1 MQIDNALPR
10 DEAAEKILSM
20 LDDEPAAGPPPRPER
35 EGEDVLDDNDDRPAS
50 PDDGAVGNPDADGE
64 AETPIDPP
72 ASWKADAKAR
82 FRELPR
88 ELQQV
93 VADRE
98 REREQHFSKTQ
109 GEVAEARRAA
119 QAERAQAAA
128 ERQVTVQGLG
138 AAIAALQTLD
148 PVLAEGAKTDW
159 QKLAASDPKAA
170 QERWARYQERIGVL
184 RAMAGEH
191 ARQLDVARA
200 EASRAAH
207 EQLGRA
213 LDFWGDADKRAAF
226 RSDLRQ
232 FLGANGFDGP
242 EVDGLAD
249 PRAILVARKAMLY
262 DKLMEQQ
269 ARIAKAKSPQA
280 ANRVMKP
287 NASDDDRT
295 GRAEGLLKRAA
306 RSGRID
312 DAAAAILAALD

>member
-1 MQIDNALPR
+1 MQTDDALPR
-10 DEAAEKILSM
+10 DDAAEKILSM
-20 LDDEPAAGPPPRPER
+20 LDDEPAQPPKPER
-35 EGEDVLDDNDDRPAS
+35 EGEDAPDDDSDDQPVS
-50 PDDGAVGNPDADGE
+50 PDGGEADDPDADGE
-64 AETPIDPP
+64 AQAPIDPP

-93 VADRE
+93 IADRE

-109 GEVAEARRAA
+109 GEVAEARRATQVEREQA
-119 QAERAQAAA
+119 MAERRA
-128 ERQVTVQGLG
+128 TVQGLS
-138 AAIAALQTLD
+138 AAISALQTMD

-159 QKLAASDPKAA
+159 QKLAASDPKTA
-170 QERWARYQERIGVL
+170 QERWAKFQERLGVL

-191 ARQLDVARA
+191 ARQRDTANA
-200 EASRAAH
+200 EASRTAH

-226 RSDLRQ
+226 RNDLRQ
-232 FLGANGFDGP
+232 FLGASGFGDQ

-269 ARIAKAKSPQA
+269 ARIAKARSPQA
-280 ANRVMKP
+280 AHRVMKP
-287 NASDDDRT
+287 NASDDDGT
-295 GRAEGLLKRAA
+295 GRAEGLFKRAA